1 MVLQCHGALARELDD
16 IGRLVMP
23 QYLSHGNAKH
33 PLWAQSRQIGGCG
46 TLINVSGAV
55 VKSELSIICGVL
67 FDELN
72 YGHCAVNLGRSSDHK
87 RTRVTNC

>member
-1 MVLQCHGALARELDD
+1 
-16 IGRLVMP
+16 MP
-23 QYLSHGNAKH
+23 QYLGHGDAKH

-46 TLINVSGAV
+46 TLINVSGGV

-72 YGHCAVNLGRSSDHK
+72 YGGQ
-87 RTRVTNC
+87 